1 MALGTCSSTVAND
14 LLKNCADVVV
24 GGLEKVAYLIN
35 HEDIDIEATKA
46 TLLAGSNNIYA
57 GLVLK
62 EGKKGYK
69 CSNITNEAT
78 TKVDGTFN
86 NKFQHVITGALLDD
100 GDVAGA
106 IIEALS
112 SNSGAFVA
120 VVEYKYKDLN
130 REVSPGSSAFHIIG
144 LDAPLTSNGQTIAN
158 DKASADTDGG
168 WSFALACTDGH
179 ARTLWYATTYT
190 ATKALFDALGTP
202 VVAVIP

>member
-1 MALGTCSSTVAND
+1 MALGTCNSTVAND
-14 LLKNCADVVV
+14 LLKNCSDVVI

-35 HEDIDIEATKA
+35 REDIDIAATKA
-46 TLLAGSNNIYA
+46 TLLTGSNNIYE
-57 GLVLK
+57 GLILK
-62 EGKKGYK
+62 VGKKGYQ

-86 NKFQHVITGALLDD
+86 NKFQHTISGALLDD
-100 GDVAGA
+100 GDVVGS

-112 SNSGAFVA
+112 SKSGEFVA

-130 REVSPGSSAFHIIG
+130 RDVSPGSSAFHIIG
-144 LDAPLTSNGQTIAN
+144 LDVPLTSNGQEIAN

-179 ARTLWYATTYT
+179 ARTLWFATTYT
-190 ATKALFDALGTP
+190 ATKALFDALGTE
-202 VVAVIP
+202 VAEG

>member
-1 MALGTCSSTVAND
+1 MALKTCSSTVAND

-24 GGLEKVAYLIN
+24 GGLEKVAWLIN
-35 HEDIDIEATKA
+35 REDIDIAATKA
-46 TLLAGSNNIYA
+46 TLLAGSNNIYS

-62 EGKKGYK
+62 TGKKGYK
-69 CSNITNEAT
+69 CSNITNEVT

-112 SNSGAFVA
+112 SNSGEFVA

-130 REVSPGSSAFHIIG
+130 RAAAPGSSAFHIIG
-144 LDAPLTSNGQTIAN
+144 LDVPLTSEGQEIVN
-158 DKASADTDGG
+158 DKSSADTDGG
-168 WSFALACTDGH
+168 WSFALSCTDGH
-179 ARTLWYATTYT
+179 ARTLWFAENYT

-202 VVAVIP
+202 VAAP